1 MDFSTILLILA
12 YAVTTWYLITRFR
25 SVKGL
30 QNLSAEEFKDRV
42 NQKSRVMLID
52 VREPH
57 EYKKGYIPSAVN
69 IPLSQLNSR
78 VKEISSKNDVLL
90 YCRSGMRSKQA
101 AKVLSKHGFTNMAHL
116 KGGLI
121 TWSGA
126 IKKK

>member
-1 MDFSTILLILA
+1 MEFSTILLIIA

-30 QNLSAEEFKDRV
+30 ENLTTEQFKERV
-42 NQKSRVMLID
+42 NQKSGVLLID

-57 EYKKGYIPSAVN
+57 EYKRGYIPSAVN

-78 VKEISSKNDVLL
+78 VKEISNKNDVLL

-101 AKVLSKHGFTNMAHL
+101 AKVLSKHGFTKMAHL
-116 KGGLI
+116 KGGI
-121 TWSGA
+121 STWNGA
-126 IKKK
+126 VKKK

>member
-1 MDFSTILLILA
+1 MDFSTILLIIA

-25 SVKGL
+25 PVKGL
-30 QNLSAEEFKDRV
+30 QNLTAEQFKERV

-78 VKEISSKNDVLL
+78 VKEISNKNDVLL

-101 AKVLSKHGFTNMAHL
+101 AKVLSKHGFTSMAHL

-121 TWSGA
+121 NWSGA